1 MSFDATQNP
10 LVLNRDLGS
19 DIAICASNVSKCY
32 HMYAHPRDRFRQA
45 VSSFLSDQFG
55 FHKRQLYKEYWS
67 LRDISFEVK
76 KGETLGVIGRN
87 GAGKS
92 TLLQILCGTLA
103 PSSGEMTSFGRV
115 AALLELGAGFNP
127 EFTGRENIYMNAAV
141 LGLSDQ
147 EIAQRIDEI
156 ISFADIG
163 IFIDQAVKTYSSGM
177 FVRLAFSIATSVD
190 PDILIVDEALSVGD
204 GSFARK
210 SFDRIMAMRDQGK
223 TILFCSHSLYQVEA
237 ICDRVIW
244 LDSGQIME
252 IGEPAKAITSYN
264 AMLSRLTNA
273 PAQID
278 ASQIKSGDIKAPIG
292 VAYIKNTVVSSDG
305 TSGKE
310 LSVVSRKS
318 FVQIR
323 LEFVSD
329 VNLKPPSVAVVITDV
344 DGREIAS
351 SGTANDG
358 LILSM
363 NELGEGAAILQY
375 QNFPLLKGVYWIN
388 VLLMCENGIHIYE
401 PAEKVAKVVVRQSD
415 LEVGVVSLPHAWSDG
430 CDFQK

>member
-1 MSFDATQNP
+1 MSFDAIQNP
-10 LVLNRDLGS
+10 LVLNRNLGS
-19 DIAICASNVSKCY
+19 EIAIRASNVSKCY

-45 VSSFLSDQFG
+45 ISSFLSDQFG
-55 FHKRQLYKEYWS
+55 LSKRQLYKEFWS
-67 LRDISFEVK
+67 LKDISFEVK

-103 PSSGEMTSFGRV
+103 PSSGEMKSFGRV

-141 LGLSDQ
+141 LGLSGH
-147 EIAQRIDEI
+147 EIEQRIDEI

-210 SFDRIMAMRDQGK
+210 SFDRIMAMRDEGK
-223 TILFCSHSLYQVEA
+223 TVLFCSHSLYQVEA

-244 LDSGQIME
+244 LDNGQIME
-252 IGEPAKAITSYN
+252 IGDPAKAITSYN
-264 AMLSRLTNA
+264 AMLSRLSTVSV
-273 PAQID
+273 QID
-278 ASQIKSGDIKAPIG
+278 ESQIKSEVIKAPTG
-292 VAYIKNTVVSSDG
+292 VAYIKNTVVSVDG
-305 TSGKE
+305 TTGKE

-318 FVQIR
+318 LVQIR

-329 VNLKPPSVAVVITDV
+329 VNLKTPSVAVVITDV

-351 SGTANDG
+351 SGTVNDD
-358 LILSM
+358 LVLSV
-363 NELGEGAAILQY
+363 NESGVGAAILRY
-375 QNFPLLKGVYWIN
+375 QDFPLLKGVYWIN
-388 VLLMCENGIHIYE
+388 VLLMCEKGIHIYE
-401 PAEKVAKVVVRQSD
+401 PAEKIAKLVVRQSD
-415 LEVGVVSLPHAWSDG
+415 LEVGVVSLPHTWSDG
-430 CDFQK
+430 GDSQK